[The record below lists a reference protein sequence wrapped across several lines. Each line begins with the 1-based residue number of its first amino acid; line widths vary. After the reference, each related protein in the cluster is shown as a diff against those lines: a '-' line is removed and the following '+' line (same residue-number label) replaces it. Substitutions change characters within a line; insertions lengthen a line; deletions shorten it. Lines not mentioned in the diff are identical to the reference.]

1 MEQALDTR
9 ATPLARAV
17 RHGRWVLRYREL
29 VRNLVVRDLKARY
42 KNSVLGF
49 LWSLLNPLLMM
60 AVFTVVFKVLMPNDI
75 PNYPL
80 FVLLGILPWNWCTA
94 SVMGGITSIV
104 GNGHLIKK
112 VAFPRELLPI
122 SVVISNM
129 VNFLLALIPLGA
141 MMVAFGVMP
150 TPLLALLPLIIV
162 LQLVFLCGLALF
174 LSCLQVYFR
183 DTGVIFDVLLLAWFF
198 LSPVFY
204 RVEDLTEQWARLMYI
219 LNPMAS
225 FISLY
230 RLVVLY
236 GAPPDALFM
245 LRLTAQAALILA
257 VGYVFFVRYS
267 HSFAEEV

>member
-1 MEQALDTR
+1 MERVADIPE
-9 ATPLARAV
+9 APLARAT
-17 RHGRWVLRYREL
+17 RHARWLMRYREL
-29 VRNLVVRDLKARY
+29 LRNFVVRDLKARY
-42 KNSVLGF
+42 RNSVLGF

-60 AVFTVVFKVLMPNDI
+60 GVFTVVFKVLMPNNI
-75 PNYPL
+75 ENYAL
-80 FVLLGILPWNWCTA
+80 FVLLGILPWNWCTS

-122 SVVISNM
+122 SVVVSSM

-141 MMVAFGVMP
+141 LMLAFGVTP

-162 LQLVFLCGLALF
+162 LQLVFLWGLALF
-174 LSCLQVYFR
+174 LACLQVYFR
-183 DTGVIFDVLLLAWFF
+183 DTGHIFDVLLLAWFF

-204 RVEDLTEQWARLMYI
+204 RVEDLTEQYARLMYI

-236 GAPPDALFM
+236 GAPPDTLFVVRLALQVVAV
-245 LRLTAQAALILA
+245 LAL
-257 VGYVFFVRYS
+257 GYLFFIRYS